1 MSKIHD
7 SSISLSLV
15 ISFAFFTVPLLE
27 SLKDQW
33 KAGEKCSNYRSYD
46 LTHQRDWKSL
56 KFLKFEMVCCLKSN
70 SLKSKKQLHSFPSIF
85 AAGLWWTRFSWS
97 RNGHETPAPSHFKTR
112 MAYLGGD
119 VCRQTSLVSSMPSVV
134 SCSSGSLD
142 SKYF

>member
-1 MSKIHD
+1 M
-7 SSISLSLV
+7 

-27 SLKDQW
+27 SLKDQR
-33 KAGEKCSNYRSYD
+33 KAGEKCSKYRSYD
-46 LTHQRDWKSL
+46 LAHQRDWKSL

-119 VCRQTSLVSSMPSVV
+119 VWTFAAKRLWCLQCRPLSVALQGHLIVSTSNKTME
-134 SCSSGSLD
+134 D
-142 SKYF
+142 RIT